1 MGETARVES
10 RRDGEETGRKK
21 SQIKDRQCLL
31 PGGHNHGDCQAF
43 RGPLRDLHGLAYSCL
58 LSCPHPGF
66 SRP

>member
-21 SQIKDRQCLL
+21 TQIKDRQCLL

-43 RGPLRDLHGLAYSCL
+43 RGQLRDLHGLA
-58 LSCPHPGF
+58 
-66 SRP
+66 